1 MTRVWSTGT
10 CFYRT
15 STWYFISVVHK
26 VLPVNCDSGAPFIE
40 IVDTVSY
47 SNVSTLLPVIHVCK
61 FHGSR
66 IKVSTCSIIIYIFGS
81 QDIEGAKWYGPTR
94 QLIQTHHPLSPSTHL
109 ASPRRE
115 NPGPRSNTACL
126 RILLDRFE
134 RGGGGRDML
143 YILSEKKLRLNIS
156 RNVHVL
162 CN

>member
-40 IVDTVSY
+40 IVDTVSH

-66 IKVSTCSIIIYIFGS
+66 IKVSTCSIIIFGS
-81 QDIEGAKWYGPTR
+81 HGYWGRKMTNWR
-94 QLIQTHHPLSPSTHL
+94 QLIQTHLPLSPSTHL

-115 NPGPRSNTACL
+115 NPRPRSNTACL

>member
-66 IKVSTCSIIIYIFGS
+66 IKVSTCSINIFGS

-94 QLIQTHHPLSPSTHL
+94 QLIQTHLPLSPSTHL
-109 ASPRRE
+109 TSPRRE
-115 NPGPRSNTACL
+115 NPGLRSNTAYL
-126 RILLDRFE
+126 RIWEGWGRE
-134 RGGGGRDML
+134 RHAVYTQWEETSPKYFPKRACTL
-143 YILSEKKLRLNIS
+143 
-156 RNVHVL
+156 
-162 CN
+162 

>member
-26 VLPVNCDSGAPFIE
+26 VLRVNCDSGAPFIE
-40 IVDTVSY
+40 IVDTVSH
-47 SNVSTLLPVIHVCK
+47 SNVSTLLPVIHVLK

-66 IKVSTCSIIIYIFGS
+66 IKVSTCSIY
-81 QDIEGAKWYGPTR
+81 IEGAKWYGPTR
-94 QLIQTHHPLSPSTHL
+94 QLIQTHLPLSPSTHL
-109 ASPRRE
+109 TSPRRE
-115 NPGPRSNTACL
+115 NPGLRSNTACL